1 MSRFKLFSKYPR
13 NVGSVG
19 NNYEHCAFMSK
30 GIGQFKPT
38 DGANPTIGA
47 VGTLEQVEEHRVEV
61 LVKDEGK
68 HEEIRGAVEE
78 LKKIHPYEEVAYEVY
93 KLEDF

>member
-1 MSRFKLFSKYPR
+1 MLDP
-13 NVGSVG
+13 
-19 NNYEHCAFMSK
+19 
-30 GIGQFKPT
+30 GQFKPT
-38 DGANPTIGA
+38 DGANPAIGA

-78 LKKIHPYEEVAYEVY
+78 LKKARPVSVARAAMACNNLADTPVRRSRI
-93 KLEDF
+93 